1 VLAVTALL
9 VAAAFLV
16 FSPRK
21 AISDKSEESVQM
33 DAAPSVINT
42 EGNLKDLNLS
52 PPIVGGIQ
60 VRSIGETVESVGERG
75 IGSSN
80 LVVLAEESQDIV
92 TFKTRGIS
100 WVEVTDARGVVQLR
114 KSLAAGERV
123 ATSGVL
129 PLSVVIGKADLTDVM
144 VRGKPFLIDELAKDN
159 VARFEVK

>member
-1 VLAVTALL
+1 
-9 VAAAFLV
+9 
-16 FSPRK
+16 
-21 AISDKSEESVQM
+21 
-33 DAAPSVINT
+33 
-42 EGNLKDLNLS
+42 
-52 PPIVGGIQ
+52 VG
-60 VRSIGETVESVGERG
+60 SVGERG

-114 KSLAAGERV
+114 KSLVAGERV